1 MITARRAMINAGAGK
16 TKWRV
21 LIARAGQ
28 SKLDTF
34 ERHMTSFATL
44 NAEFCSLTTA
54 LIIIVWPSLSSLAT
68 TRFYFYFQFNPGGI

>member
-34 ERHMTSFATL
+34 ESHMTSFATL

-54 LIIIVWPSLSSLAT
+54 LIIIVWPSLSYLAT
-68 TRFYFYFQFNPGGI
+68 TQFYFYFQFNPGGI

>member
-1 MITARRAMINAGAGK
+1 MINAGAGK

-34 ERHMTSFATL
+34 ESHMTFFATL

-54 LIIIVWPSLSSLAT
+54 LIIIVWSSLSYLAT
-68 TRFYFYFQFNPGGI
+68 TRLYFFFQFNPGGI